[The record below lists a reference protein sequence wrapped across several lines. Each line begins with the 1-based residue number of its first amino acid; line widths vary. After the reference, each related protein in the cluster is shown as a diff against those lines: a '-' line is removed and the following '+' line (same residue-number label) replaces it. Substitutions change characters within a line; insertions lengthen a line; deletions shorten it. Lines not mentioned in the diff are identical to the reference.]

1 MSWPPMQ
8 RDVKSAEF
16 FDAAAVGQLLIK
28 RCDQCGQA
36 LAPEANVCTACSG
49 TALHWAP
56 AGGTG
61 RLVTWTTVHKG
72 PNRAYTDRVPYVV
85 GVVELAEGP
94 WLYARVDAQNLSAGM
109 ALTTAFVDSDEG
121 ESYPIFTSEDRR

>member
-85 GVVELAEGP
+85 GVVELAEH
-94 WLYARVDAQNLSAGM
+94 LSAGM